1 MSALNILSV
10 LTPTVPATAAV
21 DASAVQGDAGA
32 GLFADLLAQVAP
44 APAPSQAAEVTAPQT
59 ASILPF
65 GLAAPVAPAEKD
77 EATTVPADVAALA
90 AAQAAPLPVP
100 APVQP
105 PVTTASSDG
114 QADGRPGAQIAPAA
128 AQHLA
133 AQDASADAA
142 PAEGQDAPSP
152 QSSAPAQTPGQ
163 AQAQTQTLSSAQA
176 QTQPSAVAP
185 VVSAEAAPNAP
196 AAEPSAQTQA
206 QTQTQTQAQAQSA
219 QSPTAQAQ
227 TARPQ
232 VDDAALVAALARM
245 AAPPSASVFKS
256 SLQAPILPQV
266 ADTAAEDAEPALVG
280 QAPAEAQSTAEAR
293 PAQAQSAA
301 QASAQA
307 PVPAPAPSRLRGGE
321 NRVDPDR
328 LSNAETATGALL
340 SDGQARVEGAGAAPA
355 PRPAEQASA
364 QPTPLQ
370 TAAVEDDAPPPADL
384 SPAASGDAANA
395 GSTAAAP
402 ERHGAASMLSRATV
416 ETTAQIAAQ
425 IIRKLDGRSTRFDM
439 ALTPDDLGR
448 VDVSMKIEA
457 DGRLTAVLAADSAA
471 ASAELRSRADDL
483 RRQLQDAGFELS
495 QDSLQFAER
504 DASSGFGGG
513 QGFDRAP
520 DRRAFAGAARLA
532 AEADLAAPASGAWT
546 TLSLTPDR
554 VDLKV

>member
-21 DASAVQGDAGA
+21 DASAAQGDAGA

-44 APAPSQAAEVTAPQT
+44 APAQSQAAEVTAPQT

-65 GLAAPVAPAEKD
+65 GLAAPAAPAEKD
-77 EATTVPADVAALA
+77 EAASVPADVAALA
-90 AAQAAPLPVP
+90 AAQAAPLPIA

-105 PVTTASSDG
+105 TITTASSDS
-114 QADGRPGAQIAPAA
+114 QPGAQIAPAA
-128 AQHLA
+128 AQHFA
-133 AQDASADAA
+133 AQNASADAA
-142 PAEGQDAPSP
+142 PAEGQDASSP

-185 VVSAEAAPNAP
+185 VVSAEAAPDAP

-206 QTQTQTQAQAQSA
+206 QTQTQAQAQST
-219 QSPTAQAQ
+219 QSQTAQAPA
-227 TARPQ
+227 ARPQ

-245 AAPPSASVFKS
+245 AAPASVFKS
-256 SLQAPILPQV
+256 SLQAPILPQI
-266 ADTAAEDAEPALVG
+266 ADMAAEDAEPALVG
-280 QAPAEAQSTAEAR
+280 QAPADAPSTADAR

-301 QASAQA
+301 QSAVQASAQA

-340 SDGQARVEGAGAAPA
+340 SNGQARVEGAGAAPA
-355 PRPAEQASA
+355 SRPAEQASA

-370 TAAVEDDAPPPADL
+370 TAAVEGDAPPPADL
-384 SPAASGDAANA
+384 SPAASGDAANT

-457 DGRLTAVLAADSAA
+457 DGRLTAVLAADSAS